1 MTGSPSHALDSS
13 YDVSDRVGLGRVIAE
28 ARKARGVSQREL
40 EETSTVPQGKISRI
54 ERGVTYPTIREIDHL
69 ATALK
74 LRVHLV
80 VLDDDAET

>member
-1 MTGSPSHALDSS
+1 MAGSSPHALDAAFG
-13 YDVSDRVGLGRVIAE
+13 VSDRAMLGRVIAE
-28 ARKARGVSQREL
+28 ARKQRGVSQREL

-74 LRVHLV
+74 LRVHMV
-80 VLDDDAET
+80 VLDDTEV

>member
-1 MTGSPSHALDSS
+1 MAGSSPNALDSAF
-13 YDVSDRVGLGRVIAE
+13 DVGDRAGIGRVIAA
-28 ARKARGVSQREL
+28 ARKQRGVSQREL

-80 VLDDDAET
+80 VLDNE